1 MFSARAIARILLAIT
16 ISYGTSLFAADSEF
30 NIDSYKGQVVYVDF
44 WASWCAP
51 CRESFPWLKTI
62 QQAYGARDFTVIAI
76 NVDED
81 HQLAEDFLKEFKPSF
96 PIVFD
101 PKGKLAEKFGVEGM
115 PTSFIIDRTGK
126 TRFSH
131 PGFRLS
137 DRDGLEAK
145 IRSLL
150 PPQ

>member
-1 MFSARAIARILLAIT
+1 MFRPQPLARILLFAVL
-16 ISYGTSLFAADSEF
+16 SYGSSLLAADNNF
-30 NIDSYKGQVVYVDF
+30 NIETYKGKVVYLDF

-62 QQAYGARDFTVIAI
+62 QQAYGAQNFVVVAV

-81 HQLAEDFLKEFKPSF
+81 HQLAEDFLKEFNPSF

-101 PKGKLAEKFGVEGM
+101 PKGQLAEKFGVEGM

-126 TRFSH
+126 NRFSH

-145 IRSLL
+145 LRSLL
-150 PPQ
+150 QEK